1 MKKAF
6 ALALAVLMV
15 CTMAFAVSTGNQT
28 GYPGGTSAADNTY
41 MQSIV
46 PGQSIVFTQEEL
58 GLPDQNWGKTN
69 GSFDPKKN
77 TVTLTVPVGS
87 DLIASQG
94 WVRTDETTYKYVVRG
109 QGQTRP

>member
-46 PGQSIVFTQEEL
+46 PGQSIVFTQ
-58 GLPDQNWGKTN
+58 
-69 GSFDPKKN
+69 
-77 TVTLTVPVGS
+77 
-87 DLIASQG
+87 
-94 WVRTDETTYKYVVRG
+94 
-109 QGQTRP
+109 

>member
-41 MQSIV
+41 MHS
-46 PGQSIVFTQEEL
+46 PRKS
-58 GLPDQNWGKTN
+58 W
-69 GSFDPKKN
+69 
-77 TVTLTVPVGS
+77 
-87 DLIASQG
+87 A
-94 WVRTDETTYKYVVRG
+94 
-109 QGQTRP
+109 

>member
-58 GLPDQNWGKTN
+58 GLTDQNWGKTN

-77 TVTLTVPVGS
+77 TVALTVPVGS
-87 DLIASQG
+87 DLRSGAECELCEGCKRRDQL
-94 WVRTDETTYKYVVRG
+94 YLCY
-109 QGQTRP
+109 QL

>member
-15 CTMAFAVSTGNQT
+15 CTMAFAVSTGSQT

-58 GLPDQNWGKTN
+58 GLTDQN
-69 GSFDPKKN
+69 
-77 TVTLTVPVGS
+77 
-87 DLIASQG
+87 
-94 WVRTDETTYKYVVRG
+94 
-109 QGQTRP
+109 

>member
-58 GLPDQNWGKTN
+58 GLTDQNWARPTAA
-69 GSFDPKKN
+69 
-77 TVTLTVPVGS
+77 LTPRKIP
-87 DLIASQG
+87 L
-94 WVRTDETTYKYVVRG
+94 
-109 QGQTRP
+109 P

>member
-58 GLPDQNWGKTN
+58 GLTDQNWGKTN
-69 GSFDPKKN
+69 GNFDPKKN
-77 TVTLTVPVGS
+77 FVSLTSPPAV
-87 DLIASQG
+87 I
-94 WVRTDETTYKYVVRG
+94 
-109 QGQTRP
+109 